1 MVNLDAIIVARFALA
16 TRVPTIPTVMAYTD
30 MALMDVTPHAI
41 AIGALG
47 GLTGQTQTQIILVP
61 APATCAA
68 LIAHVHVVKH
78 VHNIH
83 N

>member
-1 MVNLDAIIVARFALA
+1 
-16 TRVPTIPTVMAYTD
+16 MAYTD

-68 LIAHVHVVKH
+68 LIAHVHVVNH
-78 VHNIH
+78 VHRVQVYKLATRIAATGGAGLIVRAKYT
-83 N
+83 